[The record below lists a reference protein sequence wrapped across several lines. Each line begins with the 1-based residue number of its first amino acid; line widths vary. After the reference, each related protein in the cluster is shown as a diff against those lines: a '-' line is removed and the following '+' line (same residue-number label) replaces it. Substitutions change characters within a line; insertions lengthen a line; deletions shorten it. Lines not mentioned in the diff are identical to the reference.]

1 MPMNAAFRE
10 QTVRTLTARPA
21 RLHLAGLLLPGLLLG
36 CDGSASST
44 SPGRADAKAPS
55 TEAEQRLPTLTF
67 PVELRTPYPQVSA
80 FLDEFLNTCLAGDY
94 VGYRRLVSRAFKP
107 ESRERFEA
115 IYQATESV
123 TVEAIEPIEIPRL
136 PSPAYRVVSTVEL
149 DPQQQAKLRETQ
161 RKVAIL
167 VFKEGDDWRMA
178 PAPAELQPRSQ
189 PSPATMSAPTAS
201 APSYPWDE
209 EGDY

>member
-1 MPMNAAFRE
+1 M
-10 QTVRTLTARPA
+10 LTAQRT
-21 RLHLAGLLLPGLLLG
+21 RLGLAGILLPGLLLG
-36 CDGSASST
+36 CDGGTSGT
-44 SPGRADAKAPS
+44 SPGGAEASAVSAEADHP
-55 TEAEQRLPTLTF
+55 LPTLTF
-67 PVELRTPYPQVSA
+67 PVELRTPHPQVSA

-123 TVEAIEPIEIPRL
+123 TVETIEPIEVPRL
-136 PSPAYRVVSTVEL
+136 PSPAYRVVSTVQL
-149 DPQQQAKLRETQ
+149 DPQQQAKLRETE

-167 VFKEGDDWRMA
+167 VFKEGEDWRMA

-189 PSPATMSAPTAS
+189 PPPTTTSAPTAS
-201 APSYPWDE
+201 APAYPWDE